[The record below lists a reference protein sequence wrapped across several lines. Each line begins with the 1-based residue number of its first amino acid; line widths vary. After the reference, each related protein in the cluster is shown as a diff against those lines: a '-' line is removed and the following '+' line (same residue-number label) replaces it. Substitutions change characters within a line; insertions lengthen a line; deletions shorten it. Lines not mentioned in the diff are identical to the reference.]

1 VKIKSIFVYS
11 HSGKLREV
19 KFNLNGL
26 NIITGR
32 SSTGKSALSE
42 IIEYC
47 MGRSTCNVPEGVIR
61 DKVSWFGVIYKF
73 DHDEAM
79 VIKPSPKIGCSS
91 SSIGMLRKGADLS
104 PPIFDDLA
112 VNSDDSVIIKTL
124 SFMLGIGE
132 NKTDVPIDSSRASYP
147 VTIQHTYYYLFQKQ
161 GIIANKDQLFYR
173 QNEDFQTQA
182 IKDSLPILLGI
193 SNDEK
198 YILDEKLRKTR
209 RKLKVAEKK
218 VNLLSNTIDANLNRG
233 LTLITEAKT
242 VGIINNDICK
252 DDNFS
257 DVIATLKKVLDW
269 KPDNVSNNDN
279 EQTDWLENE
288 ILYLRRDRRAYE
300 QKLNTALQFST
311 HSSGFTYEVKE
322 QKSRLQS
329 INALPRSKETGEWQW
344 PFAEKNLGM
353 TLPIAD
359 VLLKEVES
367 LDRELEAVIG
377 ERPKLKA
384 FILEQELVIE
394 KTKEDIKKAET
405 KLKSVIDANNEILK
419 LKSRNYAASRVIGRV
434 SLFLED
440 VVVSNDLSSIE
451 VEFNNLRRQVL
462 ELESQLSE
470 DEAKERL
477 TSVLNNISSRMSKYL
492 IKLKAEFSEHPF
504 RFDFSKLTV
513 IADRPDRPIPMART
527 GGGSNHMAYHLAVLL
542 SIHEFVKEN
551 KCPIPSFL
559 LIDQPTQVYF
569 SSELSYK
576 NADGSINN
584 TEADADVEAVRNL
597 FNLLNDFTLVDAP
610 GFQLIVTEHANLRD
624 KWFQDAIVGKPWS
637 KPPALIP
644 DDWLIK

>member
-1 VKIKSIFVYS
+1 
-11 HSGKLREV
+11 
-19 KFNLNGL
+19 
-26 NIITGR
+26 
-32 SSTGKSALSE
+32 
-42 IIEYC
+42 
-47 MGRSTCNVPEGVIR
+47 
-61 DKVSWFGVIYKF
+61 
-73 DHDEAM
+73 
-79 VIKPSPKIGCSS
+79 
-91 SSIGMLRKGADLS
+91 
-104 PPIFDDLA
+104 
-112 VNSDDSVIIKTL
+112 
-124 SFMLGIGE
+124 
-132 NKTDVPIDSSRASYP
+132 
-147 VTIQHTYYYLFQKQ
+147 
-161 GIIANKDQLFYR
+161 
-173 QNEDFQTQA
+173 
-182 IKDSLPILLGI
+182 
-193 SNDEK
+193 
-198 YILDEKLRKTR
+198 
-209 RKLKVAEKK
+209 
-218 VNLLSNTIDANLNRG
+218 
-233 LTLITEAKT
+233 
-242 VGIINNDICK
+242 
-252 DDNFS
+252 
-257 DVIATLKKVLDW
+257 
-269 KPDNVSNNDN
+269 
-279 EQTDWLENE
+279 
-288 ILYLRRDRRAYE
+288 
-300 QKLNTALQFST
+300 
-311 HSSGFTYEVKE
+311 
-322 QKSRLQS
+322 
-329 INALPRSKETGEWQW
+329 
-344 PFAEKNLGM
+344 
-353 TLPIAD
+353 
-359 VLLKEVES
+359 
-367 LDRELEAVIG
+367 
-377 ERPKLKA
+377 
-384 FILEQELVIE
+384 
-394 KTKEDIKKAET
+394 
-405 KLKSVIDANNEILK
+405 
-419 LKSRNYAASRVIGRV
+419 
-434 SLFLED
+434 LED